1 MDENDNSP
9 QFTKAVY
16 KVAISENATTGSSIV
31 RVLASDQDEG
41 SNADIVFTLK
51 GTDGLFA
58 INETSGE
65 LIFLEAFWKRK
76 LSIA

>member
-41 SNADIVFTLK
+41 SNADLAFTLK
-51 GTDGLFA
+51 RKDGLFV

-65 LIFLEAFWKRK
+65 LIFLEAFLKRK
-76 LSIA
+76 L

>member
-1 MDENDNSP
+1 MEDENDNSP

-41 SNADIVFTLK
+41 SNADLAFTLK
-51 GTDGLFA
+51 GSDGLFA
-58 INETSGE
+58 INEISGE
-65 LIFLEAFWKRK
+65 LIF
-76 LSIA
+76 